1 MNAQSLNLKISLHL
15 LQILSTFCSKVEIIH
30 YCLNTELG
38 AYAYG
43 FKSYISSDKMAV
55 LTKNEEVCQLI
66 EFFKSKSYQSILTE
80 YQIRPIRIVVK
91 FADKGKIDILWT
103 PAGLRKLYDY
113 LKQ

>member
-1 MNAQSLNLKISLHL
+1 MNAQSPNLKISLHL
-15 LQILSTFCSKVEIIH
+15 LHILPTFCSKVEIIH

-66 EFFKSKSYQSILTE
+66 EFFKSKSYKSILTE
-80 YQIRPIRIVVK
+80 
-91 FADKGKIDILWT
+91 
-103 PAGLRKLYDY
+103 
-113 LKQ
+113 